1 MQIRTHVNVRL
12 NLMFHCLQTHIG
24 VLLQRELV
32 KKKNKKTMKFL
43 LEFLIYEFDTH
54 INYDDRYRTR
64 ITSID
69 KIV

>member
-1 MQIRTHVNVRL
+1 
-12 NLMFHCLQTHIG
+12 
-24 VLLQRELV
+24 
-32 KKKNKKTMKFL
+32 MKFL